1 MGTPIVHSE
10 LIVSDTAKARDF
22 YGKVFDWVFD
32 DTTFPGYTLIH
43 TGRDTHG
50 GLMAKHHDTPLSG
63 LNSYF
68 EVDDVNRTLHDVVES
83 GGRVV
88 VPRTAISN
96 VGEFAMFQDPEGI
109 AVGILHPVS
118 H

>member
-1 MGTPIVHSE
+1 MGTPLVHSE
-10 LIVSDTAKARDF
+10 LIVPDTEKARDF

-32 DTTFPGYTLIH
+32 DMTFPGYTLIH
-43 TGRDTHG
+43 TGRDMHG
-50 GLMAKHHDTPLSG
+50 GLMARHLASASPG

-68 EVDDVNRTLHDVVES
+68 EVDDVNRTLHDVIEF

-88 VPRTAISN
+88 VPRTAIAH

-109 AVGILHPVS
+109 AVGILHPVR

>member
-1 MGTPIVHSE
+1 MGTPLVHSE
-10 LIVSDTAKARDF
+10 MIVPDTEKARDF

-50 GLMAKHHDTPLSG
+50 GLMTKHLEPTVPG

-68 EVDDVNRTLHDVVES
+68 EVDDVKRTLHDVVEF

-88 VPRTAISN
+88 VPRTAIAD

-109 AVGILHPVS
+109 AVGILHPVR

>member
-1 MGTPIVHSE
+1 MGTAIVHWE
-10 LIVSDTAKARDF
+10 PIVSDTKKARDF

-32 DTTFPGYTLIH
+32 DQTFPGYTLIH
-43 TGRDTHG
+43 TRSDPRG
-50 GLMAKHHDTPLSG
+50 GLMVKHSELPLAG

-88 VPRTAISN
+88 VPTTSISN
-96 VGEFAMFQDPEGI
+96 VGDFAMFQDPEGI
-109 AVGILHPVS
+109 AVGILHPLS